1 MKPHLTFAAALLAA
15 MLPFVPATA
24 LSQARPAPAQP
35 PTAVIIDTPA
45 SAQRKILAPCDTCM
59 PGIVNFAKVSP
70 ILWRGAQPTAGGFR
84 ELEKAGIKTVVNLR
98 HDHDDLPL
106 LAGTRLKYLWV
117 PARTW
122 DPELTDIVLFLKV
135 MADTA
140 NWPVYVH
147 CAQGRDRTGYC
158 VASYRIVDQGWP
170 AEDAIAEM
178 KNFKWNRVWFRNP
191 GFLRKLDAADVRR
204 RVQLA
209 P

>member
-1 MKPHLTFAAALLAA
+1 VAALLAA
-15 MLPFVPATA
+15 LLFLVPGAALP
-24 LSQARPAPAQP
+24 QAKPAPAARQAAVAD
-35 PTAVIIDTPA
+35 TAAPA
-45 SAQRKILAPCDTCM
+45 PRAILRPCDTCL
-59 PGIVNFAKVSP
+59 PGVVNFAKVSP
-70 ILWRGAQPTAGGFR
+70 ILWRGAQPTAEGFR
-84 ELEKAGIKTVVNLR
+84 ALEAAGIRTVVNLR

-147 CAQGRDRTGYC
+147 CAQGRDRTGYA
-158 VASYRIVDQGWP
+158 VGSYRIVVQGWP
-170 AEDAIAEM
+170 ADDAIEEM

-191 GFLRKLDAADVRR
+191 GFLRKLDQADIHR
-204 RVQLA
+204 RVEMA

>member
-1 MKPHLTFAAALLAA
+1 MNGPRWNVAALLAA
-15 MLPFVPATA
+15 LLFLVPGAALP
-24 LSQARPAPAQP
+24 QAKPAPAARQAAVAD
-35 PTAVIIDTPA
+35 TAAPA
-45 SAQRKILAPCDTCM
+45 PRAILRPCDTCL
-59 PGIVNFAKVSP
+59 PGVVNFAKVSP
-70 ILWRGAQPTAGGFR
+70 ILWRGAQPTAEGFR
-84 ELEKAGIKTVVNLR
+84 ALEAAGIRTVVNLR

-147 CAQGRDRTGYC
+147 CAQGRDRTGYA
-158 VASYRIVDQGWP
+158 VGSYRIVVQGWP
-170 AEDAIAEM
+170 ADDAIEEM

-191 GFLRKLDAADVRR
+191 GFLRKLDQADIHR
-204 RVQLA
+204 RVEMA

>member
-1 MKPHLTFAAALLAA
+1 MNGPRWNAAALLAA
-15 MLPFVPATA
+15 LLFLVPGAALP
-24 LSQARPAPAQP
+24 QAKPAPAAK
-35 PTAVIIDTPA
+35 PTAAADT
-45 SAQRKILAPCDTCM
+45 SAPVPRAILRPCDTCL
-59 PGIVNFAKVSP
+59 PGVVNFAKVSP
-70 ILWRGAQPTAGGFR
+70 ALWRGAQPTAEGFR
-84 ELEKAGIKTVVNLR
+84 NLENAGIRTVVNLR

-106 LAGTRLKYLWV
+106 LAGTKLKYLWL
-117 PARTW
+117 PCRTW
-122 DPELTDIVLFLKV
+122 DPDDQNIVIFLRV
-135 MADTA
+135 LRDSA

-170 AEDAIAEM
+170 ADSAIAEM